1 MLRVAI
7 VVLCSICL
15 MYSHDEIDA
24 QSDTSDITNGK
35 IAFASNRDGNYE
47 IYTMASDG
55 SDVQRLTFNEG
66 GDFDPDWSP
75 DGTKIAFSSQQDIV
89 SDIIIMDSDGSNQI
103 NLTNNPDGGDLY
115 PSWSPDGTKIAFSRT
130 EGDSSDIYIINVDGS
145 GLTKVVDGG
154 GLVHN
159 FMATWSPDGSELMYT
174 TSDDIPRVSFTVTYI
189 EKVHA
194 DGTSQTRPGAGGI
207 STYGNLDWSPA
218 NNQVAFYDAGLHIVI
233 YTMDDDLNN
242 IKPVTSVP
250 VNESQSHKNP
260 SWSPDANRIA
270 YEGKIFNQP
279 GVSADSD
286 IYVVDVATGQ
296 STNITPNSIV
306 CK

>member
-115 PSWSPDGTKIAFSRT
+115 PSWSPDGTKIAFSR
-130 EGDSSDIYIINVDGS
+130 
-145 GLTKVVDGG
+145 
-154 GLVHN
+154 
-159 FMATWSPDGSELMYT
+159 
-174 TSDDIPRVSFTVTYI
+174 
-189 EKVHA
+189 
-194 DGTSQTRPGAGGI
+194 
-207 STYGNLDWSPA
+207 
-218 NNQVAFYDAGLHIVI
+218 
-233 YTMDDDLNN
+233 
-242 IKPVTSVP
+242 
-250 VNESQSHKNP
+250 
-260 SWSPDANRIA
+260 
-270 YEGKIFNQP
+270 
-279 GVSADSD
+279 
-286 IYVVDVATGQ
+286 
-296 STNITPNSIV
+296 
-306 CK
+306 